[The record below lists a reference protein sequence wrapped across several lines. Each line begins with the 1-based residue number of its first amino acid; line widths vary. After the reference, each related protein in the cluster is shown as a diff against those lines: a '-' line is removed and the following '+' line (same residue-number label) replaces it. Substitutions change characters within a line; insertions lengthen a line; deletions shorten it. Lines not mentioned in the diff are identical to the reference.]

1 MSNQIKK
8 HTKKQKHTHT
18 HTKESSIQVQ
28 SCDSHGNSRRWI
40 IAELGPLEDSFSSVL
55 SEHFS
60 LIESE
65 AICQLQGARSPS
77 ALEGACL
84 QGLHDFFGST
94 RFPNTKASPSMIYVM
109 QRRRRRRQQQ
119 QSAARVLN
127 SAQEAGSEEWRRH
140 DQKGGGR
147 WSEGGWESSR
157 NTSFV
162 FPIFEA
168 RF

>member
-1 MSNQIKK
+1 MLNQIKK
-8 HTKKQKHTHT
+8 KQKQKHTHT

-40 IAELGPLEDSFSSVL
+40 IAELGPLEDSLSSVL

-60 LIESE
+60 LTESE
-65 AICQLQGARSPS
+65 SICQLRGARSPS

-84 QGLHDFFGST
+84 QGLHDFFCST
-94 RFPNTKASPSMIYVM
+94 RGPNTKASPSVIYVM
-109 QRRRRRRQQQ
+109 KRRREQQP
-119 QSAARVLN
+119 AARVLN

-140 DQKGGGR
+140 DQKEGSR
-147 WSEGGWESSR
+147 WSEGGWKSSP

-162 FPIFEA
+162 FPVFEA
-168 RF
+168 QFLNSLQ